1 VVNGHVVR
9 PFVASAGVT
18 PRGCSTILE
27 RRYTDFGA
35 DEPFA
40 KVPAKLKEHY
50 GIDLPLHLA
59 RTITEKHA
67 HRMRAGMI
75 LANELPDQ
83 GAAVVIGETDGS
95 MLPIVTIAPRQSS
108 EEPADGRKRRR
119 LGWKEARLSLAHA
132 QGSVTP
138 IFNATM
144 GGPDTAGDQLRDCV
158 IRAGASSRSTIHCV
172 GDGATWI
179 ADQVDR
185 VFADHGSYLI
195 DVMHLSD
202 YLAAAAPRCCPGMS
216 APWLEQQKE
225 LMLTDRMAEVLNNLA
240 SHREPAEIPDQE
252 APVRSCYRY
261 LINRPRQFGYQE
273 AIAADLPIG
282 SGEIESAHRYIIQ
295 NRLKIAGAWWSLT
308 NANAMLALR
317 TLRANGGWDGYWE
330 QYVKHAA

>member
-1 VVNGHVVR
+1 VNGHVVR
-9 PFVASAGVT
+9 PFVSTAGVT
-18 PRGCSTILE
+18 PRGCSMILE

-50 GIDLPLHLA
+50 GISLPQHLA

-67 HRMRAGMI
+67 HRINAGVD
-75 LANELPDQ
+75 LANELPDH
-83 GAAVVIGETDGS
+83 GAAVIIGETDGS
-95 MLPIVTIAPRQSS
+95 MLPIVTIAPRQSP
-108 EEPADGRKRRR
+108 EEPTDGRKRRN

-144 GGPDTAGDQLRDCV
+144 GGPEEAGDQLLDCV
-158 IRAGASSRSTIHCV
+158 IRAGASAQSTIHCV
-172 GDGATWI
+172 GDGASWI
-179 ADQVDR
+179 AAQVDR
-185 VFADHGSYLI
+185 VCADNGKYLI
-195 DVMHLSD
+195 DFMHLSD

-240 SHREPAEIPDQE
+240 PHREPAEIPDKD
-252 APVRSCYRY
+252 APVRNSHRY
-261 LINRPRQFGYQE
+261 LANRPGQFEYQS
-273 AIAADLPIG
+273 AMAADLPIG

-295 NRLKIAGAWWSLT
+295 NRLKLAGAWWLLT
-308 NANAMLALR
+308 NAHAMLALR
-317 TLRANGGWDGYWE
+317 TLRANGGWDGYWD
-330 QYVKHAA
+330 QYGKHAA